1 MAIGL
6 HLPEYN
12 GKRMG
17 RLILTRLRT
26 AAAAAAL
33 LLIAGCTPQSA
44 LLMGL
49 LPDGTVSKLLNHLE
63 GHDDEYKKRVLE
75 MEAKKDWAGIARLAD
90 QNVARDRNNADW
102 QFVAGYA
109 HAQAGRPGRAAEA
122 FGELTRLRPNEPEG
136 WNLLAQASRD
146 NKQPQ
151 RAVQALN
158 TAHQLQKGSAASYF
172 LLGESYADM
181 DRDLPAADA
190 YRQAVQIDA
199 DFAPAWFGFGRAS
212 ARLGRR
218 EDFERSMKSLERLDP
233 PRARELAELRP
244 ASLKR

>member
-1 MAIGL
+1 M
-6 HLPEYN
+6 
-12 GKRMG
+12 GKR
-17 RLILTRLRT
+17 LLAYSLRALAMAAT
-26 AAAAAAL
+26 AGAL
-33 LLIAGCTPQSA
+33 AFAAGCTPQSA

-49 LPDGTVSKLLNHLE
+49 LPDGTVSRLLTHLE
-63 GHDDEYKKRVLE
+63 GQDDEYKKRVLE
-75 MEAKKDWAGIARLAD
+75 MEARKDWNGISRLAD

-136 WNLLAQASRD
+136 WHLLAQAYRD

-199 DFAPAWFGFGRAS
+199 DFTPAWFGLGRAS

-218 EDFERSMKSLERLDP
+218 EDFERSMKSLQRLDP
-233 PRARELAELRP
+233 PRAKELAELRP
-244 ASLKR
+244 ATR